1 MTLKGNDVLTGED
14 VVTGFKSRVKAIF
27 Q

>member
-1 MTLKGNDVLTGED
+1 VTLKGNDVLTGED